1 MMASEF
7 RERWEEMITD
17 HIIDAFPGELL
28 ESFGELEEVV

>member
-17 HIIDAFPGELL
+17 HVIDAFPGELL
-28 ESFGELEEVV
+28 EHFWELEELV